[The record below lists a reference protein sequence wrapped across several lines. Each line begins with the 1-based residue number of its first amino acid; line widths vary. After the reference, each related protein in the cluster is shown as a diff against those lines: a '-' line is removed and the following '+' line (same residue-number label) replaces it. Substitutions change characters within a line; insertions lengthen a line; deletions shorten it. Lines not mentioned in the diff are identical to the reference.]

1 MEAIHLESPR
11 FGRTG
16 AGLLPCMRTNQDEAE
31 AEAFPDE
38 RACAVEH
45 YRPPMG
51 RLGDFVRAVVL
62 VACCIAI
69 PWLAAQGLN

>member
-1 MEAIHLESPR
+1 MSWPTTRRYARSL
-11 FGRTG
+11 
-16 AGLLPCMRTNQDEAE
+16 
-31 AEAFPDE
+31 AEAFPRDH
-38 RACAVEH
+38 ACAVEH

-62 VACCIAI
+62 VLCCIAL

>member
-1 MEAIHLESPR
+1 MSWPTTRRYARSLS
-11 FGRTG
+11 
-16 AGLLPCMRTNQDEAE
+16 
-31 AEAFPDE
+31 EAFPDV
-38 RACAVEH
+38 RARAVEH

-51 RLGDFVRAVVL
+51 RLGDFLRAVVL

>member
-1 MEAIHLESPR
+1 LS
-11 FGRTG
+11 
-16 AGLLPCMRTNQDEAE
+16 
-31 AEAFPDE
+31 EAFPDV

-51 RLGDFVRAVVL
+51 RLGDFLRAVVL